1 MLRKYSFLIG
11 FLFLLFA
18 ACDKEDVLE
27 YQLSEDCIQFD
38 MPTEAMSGEYNF
50 AEQTY
55 EVPDGQY
62 TLLKYY
68 GDSLLCDTLRLP
80 ISIIGWEQD
89 YPRNF
94 KLTTTPVVYG
104 VDTLELA
111 ELRID
116 STYTLGA
123 GLRRDSIDVIF
134 MRPEAGERLGVG
146 ITFDLEGEDAAFDDG
161 AVEQSVYALI
171 VENTYEQSY
180 NWDNAYLGEFSQ
192 AKAAFIVTHFQQS
205 LDNLVD
211 GYVTFWSDY
220 NRELR
225 EALAAYNEAHPDAP
239 KDFTFPVNS
248 MPMWWFPQL
257 GEYSDAKDDFMR
269 EYLGDY
275 DMYMDGTPG
284 WDWLSLYLSYYYEQT
299 APHEFANDFRQMT
312 QPDWWDANAQY
323 LGEWSIPKALMIE
336 WMNGSFIW
344 QNGSAYNWGEQVV
357 WLISD
362 YDRYFSTTVPEPPYF
377 DKNEFK
383 APVVEGGEP
392 TWWSN
397 ASRFLG
403 AYSDAKKEFLISYFD
418 PDGKNDWWNKEAPDP
433 QYAWGP
439 QMAGLI
445 AYYNEKY
452 PDGKGP
458 FENDF
463 SLYGDWKPA
472 EPDWWKSNFLGAYS
486 DAKKEFLI
494 SYFDPDGKN
503 DWWNKVAPDPNYAWG
518 PQMAGLIDYYN
529 QLYPDDKGP
538 FENDFSLYGDGGG
551 GDGGKDDGKDDGKD
565 EK

>member
-1 MLRKYSFLIG
+1 MLKRYSFLIG

-38 MPTEAMSGEYNF
+38 MPAAAMSGEYNF
-50 AEQTY
+50 ADQTY

-62 TLLKYY
+62 TLLRYH

-89 YPRNF
+89 YPRSF

-111 ELRID
+111 ELRVD
-116 STYTLGA
+116 SSYTLGA
-123 GLRRDSIDVIF
+123 GLRRDSIDVVF
-134 MRPEAGERLGVG
+134 MRPEAGQRLGVG
-146 ITFDLEGEDAAFDDG
+146 ITFDLDGEDAVFDDG
-161 AVEQSVYALI
+161 AVERSVFTLI
-171 VENTYEQSY
+171 VENMYEQSY

-248 MPMWWFPQL
+248 MPTWWNQLPQL
-257 GEYSDAKDDFMR
+257 GEYSDAKDDFIR
-269 EYLGDY
+269 SYLGDY
-275 DMYMDGTPG
+275 GMYMSMS

-299 APHEFANDFRQMT
+299 APHEFANDFRRMT
-312 QPDWWDANAQY
+312 QPDWWEPNAQY

-344 QNGSAYNWGEQVV
+344 QNGSAYNWQEQVV
-357 WLISD
+357 WLIGD
-362 YDRYFSTTVPEPPYF
+362 YDRYFSTTVPTPPAF
-377 DKNEFK
+377 ENDFSVPQE
-383 APVVEGGEP
+383 EGGEP
-392 TWWSN
+392 NWWQY
-397 ASRFLG
+397 ASPYWG
-403 AYSDAKKEFLISYFD
+403 AYSEEKKQFLIDFFDPDGKEDWWNKTAPTMGYGMWTSDLVNRYNELYSDGKGPFENDFDPTGQWTPPAPDWWEYAAPYWGAYSAEKKEFLIDFFD
-418 PDGKNDWWNKEAPDP
+418 PDGKNDWWNTSAPTFG
-433 QYAWGP
+433 YGAWTRDLV
-439 QMAGLI
+439 AEYERL
-445 AYYNEKY
+445 Y

-463 SLYGDWKPA
+463 
-472 EPDWWKSNFLGAYS
+472 
-486 DAKKEFLI
+486 
-494 SYFDPDGKN
+494 DPSGN
-503 DWWNKVAPDPNYAWG
+503 W
-518 PQMAGLIDYYN
+518 
-529 QLYPDDKGP
+529 
-538 FENDFSLYGDGGG
+538 SG